1 MSYIVED
8 YDFPHKFCSL
18 LISDCIFSM
27 MVESLTNLRCPLLLR
42 PLSVIVYLHAK
53 YWCYI
58 LEKRYQENLGGDLSV
73 AMHPHFRKGPFLH
86 VINWF
91 LFKEYGQKI
100 RYFKMEFSIVGQSWQ
115 ILSKWTSLSQNP
127 SDLLIFMGSSGTGVD
142 SFISDHLL
150 KVFKRVNAL

>member
-27 MVESLTNLRCPLLLR
+27 MVESLTNLRCPLLLS
-42 PLSVIVYLHAK
+42 PFNSDISYLHAK
-53 YWCYI
+53 YRCYI

-86 VINWF
+86 VIN
-91 LFKEYGQKI
+91 
-100 RYFKMEFSIVGQSWQ
+100 
-115 ILSKWTSLSQNP
+115 
-127 SDLLIFMGSSGTGVD
+127 
-142 SFISDHLL
+142 
-150 KVFKRVNAL
+150 